1 MAFVLT
7 DGELAFIKEQRIG
20 RLATASPKGAPDVAP
35 ALAIYRRSLGA
46 FLLGGQGLERTRRY
60 QNARRNPQASLVF
73 DALSWE
79 PYELRGVKVA
89 GSISIHVADEE
100 INLGAMGSRSS
111 WSARCGSGAGVS
123 RRRRSETTGRSACT
137 STAVRR
143 GPSDHR

>member
-1 MAFVLT
+1 MAFELT

-20 RLATASPKGAPDVAP
+20 RLATASPTGAPDVAP
-35 ALAIYRRSLGA
+35 ALAIYRRSLGV

-100 INLGAMGSRSS
+100 INLGVTGTPLLVVRPERKWS
-111 WSARCGSGAGVS
+111 WGLEEKAFGDDGTFRLHVDGGEARPV
-123 RRRRSETTGRSACT
+123 
-137 STAVRR
+137 
-143 GPSDHR
+143 